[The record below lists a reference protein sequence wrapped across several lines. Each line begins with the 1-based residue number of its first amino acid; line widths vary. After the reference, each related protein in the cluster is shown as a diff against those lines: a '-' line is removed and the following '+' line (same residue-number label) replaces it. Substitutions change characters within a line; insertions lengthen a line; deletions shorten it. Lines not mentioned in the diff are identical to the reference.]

1 MCVFVWSIDSGWT
14 VRASEHEELTMTC
27 RDDHMINVEN
37 AIYGNEEGK
46 EQCASDQT
54 TKLGERFDLFS
65 QIIYQ
70 KHLVRC
76 NSKQTCSIW
85 ALNDEFGGDPCP
97 GVFKYLEVTYTCKSK
112 SNGILFMSTSIQ
124 SNPCLIICV

>member
-14 VRASEHEELTMTC
+14 VRTSEHEELTITC

-112 SNGILFMSTSIQ
+112 SNGI
-124 SNPCLIICV
+124 